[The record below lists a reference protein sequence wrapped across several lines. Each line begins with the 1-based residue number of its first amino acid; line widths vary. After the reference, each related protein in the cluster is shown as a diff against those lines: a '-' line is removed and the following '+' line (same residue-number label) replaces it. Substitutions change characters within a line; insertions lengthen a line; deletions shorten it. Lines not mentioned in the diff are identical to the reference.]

1 MSLTLLYN
9 IYYILYY
16 INLNMKNVGI
26 NAADTKPELFEH
38 DAQLKEIQRIN
49 LPEMATF
56 EKSLL
61 TTALKKKIS
70 GYKQQDLVMERKDG
84 EQQAS
89 YILINLVEVIK
100 KLISC
105 DMKCYYCQCKVLILY
120 KVLKEPLQWT
130 LDRKDNDY
138 GHTDDNTL
146 IACLKCNLSRR
157 VMPLTKFTFTK
168 HLKIT
173 KMGAI

>member
-1 MSLTLLYN
+1 
-9 IYYILYY
+9 
-16 INLNMKNVGI
+16 MKKVCI
-26 NAADTKPELFEH
+26 NAPDDDIPNTTIMMVSSSQHDTQLNELR
-38 DAQLKEIQRIN
+38 RIFA
-49 LPEMATF
+49 LQETAVI

-70 GYKQQDLVMERKDG
+70 GYKQQDLVMEQKDG
-84 EQQAS
+84 EQQS
-89 YILINLVEVIK
+89 GYILINLAEVIK

-105 DMKCYYCQCKVLILY
+105 DMKCYYCHCNVLILY

-157 VMPLTKFTFTK
+157 VMPFTKFIFTK

-173 KMGAI
+173 KMGDM